1 MITASTILILPI
13 IFAVPIL
20 GHELKEAIFDSCI
33 VSENATKEDLN
44 TLMIGILPE
53 TRTEKC
59 LAACLSEK
67 FGAVSIK
74 HLMELNQ

>member
-1 MITASTILILPI
+1 MTTASTILIFPI
-13 IFAVPIL
+13 IFAVLIL
-20 GHELKEAIFDSCI
+20 GHELKYEAIFENCI

-59 LAACLSEK
+59 LSAYLKSL
-67 FGAVSIK
+67 V
-74 HLMELNQ
+74 L